1 MHSPNPRLIS
11 NSLTGEPLWG
21 VGAGTVETFLK
32 ACYPEA
38 DKLIRIA
45 SAYFTVEGYNLGR
58 SYLPLNSTVKFRI
71 LVGRNEGDR
80 PQLAILN
87 EVEKELKSRKGIYAP
102 IVRDLVYRIENKE
115 FVIHSA
121 REMEVRYHCK
131 FYICDDHVLVHG
143 SGNYTGYG
151 LQSQHEQASSTRDSN
166 VIKELT
172 DWFEEAT
179 ETAKDLTLP
188 LLTVLQEWLRLEKPF
203 HAYLKFLT
211 AFDIFFNR
219 ENVPD
224 LLLPVYYQK
233 SVIARS
239 IDQVRSHRATIILA
253 ATGLGKTI
261 IGAELAFLSR
271 HFELCDDLIVV
282 APSGV
287 HAEWQRHL
295 IPRGFYEEPFS
306 TGLLFKDEAKHTYH
320 KVYGLDER
328 LNRAT
333 NKTMILIDEA
343 HVLRNQ
349 DLADWRKNEK
359 EYKTEEERQVVR
371 GSVALNRLWP
381 VINDKGATV
390 VLLTATPYGTNPKN
404 IESLLRFLPSRLK
417 PKKEVSSS
425 PLTLDELA
433 SLPFVTS
440 LGLRQVLTLAKNR
453 GDVDSNRIFVQFDK
467 QRRYMPEKAHLLRVD
482 YELPFYHQLC
492 AAFNDS
498 MFSQEQLN
506 VTDGYIEKRNSYGPR
521 AVDIA
526 QRQFITAWLGSPL
539 ATADCLHKNLYTLG
553 HRDKQDQDSDATL
566 LSNYRPYSAEDI
578 SAFPSREEQKK
589 YGYDSNMEV
598 DWKLRNTRL
607 EKLHKDLTKY
617 HKDEKVLKLLGILR
631 KHVTTKKEKVIVFV
645 ERHATAIFVAEFL
658 QLNASDIAVGCMVSR
673 QGANNYTLKEHGPRK
688 EILDGFSP
696 ISRNIKPKDVKQ
708 PSDVLI
714 CTDANGIGIN
724 LQDANVVV
732 NYDPADSADVLFQR
746 AGRIIRF
753 TDNRHRHIYIYTFTP
768 IIGNTS
774 SKANEKITRV
784 FDNISRHHDRS
795 KETFG
800 LSLLPD
806 KPEEIIDLNTDFAD
820 SFNLIKD
827 SSLDDP
833 LFRHTAILDKNR
845 DWAYGLKDGFYS
857 SMVYREKEARV
868 AVLVELDKQKH
879 VLLYNL
885 VTQKLEH
892 LTKPIH
898 IIDMLACDERK
909 ENAPIDFDTVERIS
923 KLAINDWMKE
933 KTQPV
938 AEPLLICGVYLDP
951 IRPGTFARKLLR
963 KSIQTRLNHIKEL
976 HSKKNLRNNFN

>member
-1 MHSPNPRLIS
+1 MNQPNSRLITKPET
-11 NSLTGEPLWG
+11 NEPLWG
-21 VGAGTVETFLK
+21 VRSGTVETFLK
-32 ACYPEA
+32 AYYPEA
-38 DKLIRIA
+38 DELIRVA

-58 SYLPLNSTVKFRI
+58 SYLPSDSTVKFRV

-102 IVRDLVYRIENKE
+102 IVRDLVRRIENKE
-115 FVIHSA
+115 FIIHSA

-131 FYICDDHVLVHG
+131 FYVCDDHVLVHG

-151 LQSQHEQASSTRDSN
+151 LQSQHEQASATRDLN

-172 DWFEEAT
+172 DWFEEAID
-179 ETAKDLTLP
+179 TAKDLTLP
-188 LLTVLQEWLRLEKPF
+188 LLTTLKEWLRLEKPF
-203 HAYLKFLT
+203 YAYLKFLA
-211 AFDIFFNR
+211 AFDIFFDR
-219 ENVPD
+219 KNVPD

-233 SVIARS
+233 SVIARA
-239 IDQVRSHRATIILA
+239 IDQISSYRAAIILA

-261 IGAELAFLSR
+261 IGAELAFLLKQ
-271 HFELCDDLIVV
+271 FEFCDDLIVI

-287 HAEWQRHL
+287 HSEWQRHL
-295 IPRGFYEEPFS
+295 RPRGFHEEPFS

-328 LNRAT
+328 LSRAT
-333 NKTMILIDEA
+333 DKTLIIIDEA
-343 HVLRNQ
+343 HALRNQ

-359 EYKTEEERQVVR
+359 EYKTEEERQAVR
-371 GSVALNRLWP
+371 GSIALNRLRP
-381 VINDKGATV
+381 IINDKGATV

-404 IESLLRFLPSRLK
+404 IESLLRFLPIRLK

-425 PLTLDELA
+425 PFTLDELA

-440 LGLRQVLTLAKNR
+440 LGLRQVLTLAKER
-453 GDVDSNRIFVQFDK
+453 GDVDDKRIFVQFDEH
-467 QRRYMPEKAHLLRVD
+467 RRYMPEKVHLLRVD
-482 YELPFYHQLC
+482 YELPFYQQLC
-492 AAFNDS
+492 TAFNDS

-506 VTDGYIEKRNSYGPR
+506 VTDGYIEKRENYGPR

-526 QRQFITAWLGSPL
+526 KRQFITAWLSSPL

-553 HRDKQDQDSDATL
+553 HRDKQAQTPDSPL
-566 LSNYRPYSAEDI
+566 LPSHQRYTAEGV
-578 SAFPSREEQKK
+578 SSLPSIEDQKK
-589 YGYDSNMEV
+589 YGYDSTMEI

-607 EKLHKDLTKY
+607 KKLYKELVKFQ
-617 HKDEKVLKLLGILR
+617 KDEKVSKLLVILK

-658 QLNASDIAVGCMVSR
+658 QQNAPDIAVGCMVAR
-673 QGANNYTLKEHGPRK
+673 QGINGYTLKESGPRK

-696 ISRNIKPKDVKQ
+696 VSRNPKSKDVKQ
-708 PSDVLI
+708 HSDVLI

-732 NYDPADSADVLFQR
+732 NYDPADSADILFQR

-753 TDNRHRHIYIYTFTP
+753 TDNRHRHLYIYTFAP
-768 IIGNTS
+768 AIDDAVS
-774 SKANEKITRV
+774 SKANEKIAHV
-784 FDNISRHHDRS
+784 FDNIGRHHNRS

-806 KPEEIIDLNTDFAD
+806 KAEEIIDLNSDFAD
-820 SFNLIKD
+820 SFNLVKD
-827 SSLDDP
+827 SSLEDP
-833 LFRHTAILDKNR
+833 LFRHTAIFEKNR
-845 DWAYGLKDGFYS
+845 ALAHGLRDGFYS

-885 VTQKLEH
+885 ATKKLEH
-892 LTKPIH
+892 LTRPIH
-898 IIDMLACDERK
+898 IIDMLACEEKKD
-909 ENAPIDFDTVERIS
+909 NAPIDFDTVERVS
-923 KLAINDWMKE
+923 KLAVNEWMKE
-933 KTQPV
+933 QTQLS
-938 AEPLLICGVYLDP
+938 AEPLMICGVYLDP
-951 IRPGTFARKLLR
+951 RRPGTFTRKLLR
-963 KSIQTRLNHIKEL
+963 NSIQVRVKHIKIL
-976 HSKKNLRNNFN
+976 RSKKKSKK